1 MRDSDW
7 KTASTLSYIVG
18 GLLFLGYWIAYF
30 YSYVGYFGIIIYP
43 YRDFSYSL
51 MAGGI
56 GFLFLGYYFGLTSKR
71 KTNGLTLK
79 EPTMKIGFC
88 SDCGTAMDSDALY
101 CKKCGKSLA

>member
-1 MRDSDW
+1 
-7 KTASTLSYIVG
+7 
-18 GLLFLGYWIAYF
+18 
-30 YSYVGYFGIIIYP
+30 
-43 YRDFSYSL
+43 